1 MDWKSKLHAPAL
13 FAPNNKK
20 NNINN
25 DNVDNKFLCDSNIL
39 ISKDKNFS
47 NTTYKNLKRKI
58 GSMDTLKSW
67 SSKRLLQRLQ
77 ILDLKISIIFR
88 GF

>member
-1 MDWKSKLHAPAL
+1 MHAPAL

-20 NNINN
+20 NNVNN

-47 NTTYKNLKRKI
+47 NTSYKNLKRKI
-58 GSMDTLKSW
+58 GSMDTFKELTIKGTSATT
-67 SSKRLLQRLQ
+67 SDFGRED
-77 ILDLKISIIFR
+77 INYI
-88 GF
+88 